1 MAMAGRADKVSI
13 VLPSAPNWAPA
24 WRHRSRAVSAFAAC
38 LLVVGLAPGL
48 SRAQDGDTAA
58 RVQKLEAEIANLK
71 VMVGTLESLVR
82 MTPPS
87 ALAQDDAGQPAA
99 SQDDLGPRV
108 AALETQ
114 IGALTNQI
122 EQIGR
127 QMSALQAKLEA
138 APQADA
144 PPPQAVTPTPQAEA
158 PPPQA
163 EAPPPQAKTP
173 APQAKT
179 PPPQAKTPSPQA
191 KTPSPQAVTPAPQ
204 AETPA
209 PQAKTPSP
217 QAVTPAPQAA
227 TPPPAPVIPPD
238 ASSADPSKPRW
249 YGPRQGDAADGG
261 PQGIV
266 PPGAATGAAPDA
278 VLQSLAALPD
288 SDAQALYEQGYGDYL
303 QRDYA
308 SAEAA
313 FSSLVKDYPDDPL
326 AGGAQY
332 WVGETYYVRKQY
344 KKAADTFLAGY
355 RKYASSD
362 KAPDTLLRLGMSLA
376 ALGQK
381 DAACSTFKELGD
393 KFPDAPDHLRNQAKG
408 EAGKAGCK

>member
-24 WRHRSRAVSAFAAC
+24 WRHRSRSVSAFAAC

-99 SQDDLGPRV
+99 SQDDLGPAE

-163 EAPPPQAKTP
+163 VTP
-173 APQAKT
+173 APQAK
-179 PPPQAKTPSPQA
+179 
-191 KTPSPQAVTPAPQ
+191 TPAPQ

-278 VLQSLAALPD
+278 VLQSLA
-288 SDAQALYEQGYGDYL
+288 
-303 QRDYA
+303 R
-308 SAEAA
+308 
-313 FSSLVKDYPDDPL
+313 
-326 AGGAQY
+326 
-332 WVGETYYVRKQY
+332 R
-344 KKAADTFLAGY
+344 
-355 RKYASSD
+355 
-362 KAPDTLLRLGMSLA
+362 APG
-376 ALGQK
+376 
-381 DAACSTFKELGD
+381 
-393 KFPDAPDHLRNQAKG
+393 
-408 EAGKAGCK
+408 

>member
-1 MAMAGRADKVSI
+1 VGQTHQSLAPKGPANGGVRRAKSGLGVPDAQNGHGRRADKVST

-24 WRHRSRAVSAFAAC
+24 WRDRSRAVSAFAAC

-82 MTPPS
+82 TTPPS
-87 ALAQDDAGQPAA
+87 ALAQDSAGQSAA

-138 APQADA
+138 APQA
-144 PPPQAVTPTPQAEA
+144 VS

-163 EAPPPQAKTP
+163 EAPPPQAVTPPPPAETPAPLAEMP
-173 APQAKT
+173 APQAEM
-179 PPPQAKTPSPQA
+179 
-191 KTPSPQAVTPAPQ
+191 PAPQ
-204 AETPA
+204 AET
-209 PQAKTPSP
+209 S
-217 QAVTPAPQAA
+217 
-227 TPPPAPVIPPD
+227 PPPPPVIPPD
-238 ASSADPSKPRW
+238 AGSADPSKPRW
-249 YGPRQGDAADGG
+249 YGPRQDDAADGS

-266 PPGAATGAAPDA
+266 PPGAATGAVPDEL
-278 VLQSLAALPD
+278 LQSLAALPD

-308 SAEAA
+308 AAEAA

-408 EAGKAGCK
+408 EAGKAGCE

>member
-163 EAPPPQAKTP
+163 VTP
-173 APQAKT
+173 APQAK
-179 PPPQAKTPSPQA
+179 
-191 KTPSPQAVTPAPQ
+191 TPAPQ

-308 SAEAA
+308 GAEAA

-332 WVGETYYVRKQY
+332 WVGETYYLRKQY